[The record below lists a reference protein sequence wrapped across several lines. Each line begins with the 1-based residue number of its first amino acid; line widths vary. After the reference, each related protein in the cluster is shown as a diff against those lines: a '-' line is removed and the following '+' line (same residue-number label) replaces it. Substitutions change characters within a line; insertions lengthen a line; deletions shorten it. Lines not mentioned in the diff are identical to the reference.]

1 MPSDGRFRILV
12 FAGDISLPGPRARA
26 NGFGSF
32 LRESLLP
39 KYPTICLS
47 PGADPHSGTMRFR
60 TAHPPSI
67 LDVFLIHC
75 GPRENVDLLADVDE
89 VYRRF
94 DERLG
99 WDYDR
104 VMVDGDSYHEGF
116 ADAYEG
122 VYGIKKAWFTDGNS
136 DENGAC
142 GKETGAAGGIV
153 VVVRPDGYVGMV
165 CRLDLDGDGYG
176 EKAVAK
182 WFDGVLRSI

>member
-1 MPSDGRFRILV
+1 
-12 FAGDISLPGPRARA
+12 
-26 NGFGSF
+26 
-32 LRESLLP
+32 
-39 KYPTICLS
+39 
-47 PGADPHSGTMRFR
+47 MRFR

-67 LDVFLIHC
+67 VDVFLIHC
-75 GPRENVDLLADVDE
+75 APREKVDLLADVDE

-122 VYGIKKAWFTDGNS
+122 VYGIKKGWFMGGNG
-136 DENGAC
+136 NGTGDS
-142 GKETGAAGGIV
+142 GKETGAGAGVV

-165 CRLDLDGDGYG
+165 CGLGLDGDGDG
-176 EKAVAK
+176 EEVVAK
-182 WFDGVLRSI
+182 WFEGILRSV